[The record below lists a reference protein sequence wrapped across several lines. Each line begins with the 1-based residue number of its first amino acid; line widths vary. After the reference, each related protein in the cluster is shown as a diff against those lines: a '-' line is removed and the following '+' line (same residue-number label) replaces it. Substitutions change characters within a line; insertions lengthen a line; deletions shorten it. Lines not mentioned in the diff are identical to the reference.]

1 VLPTRLPLAEF
12 YDELVATQRAFFR
25 KHLGWRRVMDT
36 AGVIA
41 RHLMHGQTNFVKS
54 LFLLDRVYRP
64 ELLLADHA
72 MPAQYQIALPR
83 AAEAG
88 QSTGRALYIHAPR
101 GRKGRAI
108 DVATEQFVEETR
120 MGATP

>member
-1 VLPTRLPLAEF
+1 MLPTRLPLPEF
-12 YDELVATQRAFFR
+12 YDELVATQRAFYR
-25 KHLGWRRVMDT
+25 KHLGWQRVSDT

-41 RHLMHGQTNFVKS
+41 RHLLRGQTNFVRS

-64 ELLLADHA
+64 DLLLADHA
-72 MPAQYQIALPR
+72 SPVEYQIPLPR
-83 AAEAG
+83 PAAVG
-88 QSTGRALYIHAPR
+88 QSAARALYIHPPR

-108 DVATEQFVEETR
+108 DSATERFVEETR